1 MWNIAAQY
9 GLPMKAINIIR
20 SFYKDSQC
28 AVKVDGELGE
38 FFHICSGVR
47 QDCVLSPLLFG
58 IVMDWVMRRSV
69 DPLAGTQRVD
79 GSRLGDLDFADN
91 VALLHELWMGMKDT
105 TAKLAVECKKV
116 GLQINVAQTKL
127 MEVGNWTGDEQI
139 QIGTEVVQTCDQ
151 FCYLDSTISDTGENI
166 KEIDIRLGKAN
177 TTFARLKKIYGKPN
191 LSVYR

>member
-1 MWNIAAQY
+1 
-9 GLPMKAINIIR
+9 
-20 SFYKDSQC
+20 
-28 AVKVDGELGE
+28 
-38 FFHICSGVR
+38 
-47 QDCVLSPLLFG
+47 
-58 IVMDWVMRRSV
+58 MDY
-69 DPLAGTQRVD
+69 
-79 GSRLGDLDFADN
+79 SRLGDLDFAED